1 MGFSKISS
9 VRILYEKCLYSR
21 NLQLFYNVVMFSQNM
36 SNGLNPREKAS
47 SAMSL
52 VEVLIVIVVI
62 GIIAAIG
69 LPAINN
75 IRESA
80 KEAAAVQ
87 NAKNIQQMSGALAAL
102 GVAHVIPD
110 SMGGVAATAR
120 LLREGVIVPEG
131 PMAGEKFVLSGL
143 RDDEIDAISE
153 YLYVEYDRRELRLI
167 FRDPKLQTGGP
178 TLLRAGL
185 MLCRFALPLERV
197 GLSTAILPGMM
208 GVR

>member
-1 MGFSKISS
+1 MS
-9 VRILYEKCLYSR
+9 V
-21 NLQLFYNVVMFSQNM
+21 
-36 SNGLNPREKAS
+36 
-47 SAMSL
+47 
-52 VEVLIVIVVI
+52 VEVLIVVVVI

-80 KEAAAVQ
+80 KEAAAIQ

-143 RDDEIDAISE
+143 RDDEIDEISV
-153 YLYVEYDRRELRLI
+153 YLFVQYDRRELRLI
-167 FRDPKLQTGGP
+167 FRDPKLQTGLP
-178 TLLRAGL
+178 LPLRIRA
-185 MLCRFALPLERV
+185 MLCRLALPLERAGFGTV
-197 GLSTAILPGMM
+197 LLSGMM
-208 GVR
+208 KWR

>member
-1 MGFSKISS
+1 MFLFKKFTAILLSS
-9 VRILYEKCLYSR
+9 VFSENMPLCLSMRSR
-21 NLQLFYNVVMFSQNM
+21 
-36 SNGLNPREKAS
+36 RA

-52 VEVLIVIVVI
+52 VEMLIVVAVI

-80 KEAAAVQ
+80 KEVAAIQ

-143 RDDEIDAISE
+143 RDDEIDSISV
-153 YLYVEYDRRELRLI
+153 YLYVQYDRRELRLI
-167 FRDPKLQTGGP
+167 FRDPKLQIGGSAVLQTGQILCRLSAPISRAGFGA
-178 TLLRAGL
+178 TLLSA
-185 MLCRFALPLERV
+185 
-197 GLSTAILPGMM
+197 MM
-208 GVR
+208 ICGGSI